1 MEDRELELHAVAMDE
16 FGLRVGM
23 IREDQWDAP
32 TPCEGWTVRDLV
44 DHLVV
49 EQLWVP
55 ALLGG
60 ATVAEVGDRFDG
72 DRLGPDPV
80 GRWHRAAAEAQTA
93 FAAPGA
99 LDRDVHLSY
108 GTVPCRRYCREM
120 AADLAVHAWDLARAL
135 GVDER
140 IDPVLMAAAYD
151 HLAPMAGELTGTG
164 LFAAPVPVPDD
175 ADAQTRT
182 LALTGRRPG

>member
-1 MEDRELELHAVAMDE
+1 MEDRDLELHAVGMDE

-23 IREDQWDAP
+23 VREDQWDAP
-32 TPCEGWTVRDLV
+32 TPCEDWTVRDLV
-44 DHLVV
+44 NHLVV

-55 ALLGG
+55 PLLGG
-60 ATVAEVGDRFDG
+60 ATVDEVGGRFDG
-72 DRLGPDPV
+72 DHLGDDPV
-80 GRWHRAAAEAQTA
+80 DAWNRAAADAQAA
-93 FAAPGA
+93 FAAPGV
-99 LDRDVHLSY
+99 LEREVRLSY
-108 GTVPCRRYCREM
+108 GTVPCRTYCREM
-120 AADLAVHAWDLARAL
+120 TADLAVHAWDLARAL

-140 IDPVLMAAAYD
+140 VDPRLMAAAYD

-182 LALTGRRPG
+182 LALTGRRP